1 MGYMK
6 KYVLLA
12 LVLSILV
19 TTNTNGALLLKKN
32 TATHHTESHTSGTAH
47 VPRLV
52 YASALS
58 QRVMDA
64 TVKLPF
70 VHKRHNLAELPKGVY
85 IAMCI
90 LPLGWLAIAINSNF
104 TENEWI
110 FALLWYVLLYLP
122 GVYYSLRQ
130 MKRFYGR

>member
-1 MGYMK
+1 M
-6 KYVLLA
+6 A
-12 LVLSILV
+12 ILT
-19 TTNTNGALLLKKN
+19 TTNVNAALLVKRTVSTEQCVDAPPA
-32 TATHHTESHTSGTAH
+32 TATPTNSTTMWQKVARHAA
-47 VPRLV
+47 
-52 YASALS
+52 YAL
-58 QRVMDA
+58 Q
-64 TVKLPF
+64 LPTG
-70 VHKRHNLAELPKGVY
+70 HKRHNMGELPKGIY